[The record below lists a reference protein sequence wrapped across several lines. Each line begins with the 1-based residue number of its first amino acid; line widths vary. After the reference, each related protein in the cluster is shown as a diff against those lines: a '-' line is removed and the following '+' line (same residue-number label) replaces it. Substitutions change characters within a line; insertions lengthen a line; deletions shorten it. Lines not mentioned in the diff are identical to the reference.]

1 MCVMLTL
8 FFFLLFLYLACPWLC
23 LCRVTLFLWLNLP
36 WHFASR
42 LSAVVCLSGC
52 CHIFALAI
60 SSFNVLQAFCLLF
73 CCTVRSTLSW
83 GVGLSGRC
91 IDHRRVSLS
100 LGFQWVFPHDAGF
113 YPSVNV
119 SSSKLGNICCVFPS
133 ISGDSLTVLS
143 FDFGVLP
150 VLRPFLLA
158 MGWVEGITL
167 HVGME
172 FFTRPAIGG

>member
-1 MCVMLTL
+1 MCIMLTL
-8 FFFLLFLYLACPWLC
+8 FFFLLFLCLACPWLC

-60 SSFNVLQAFCLLF
+60 SSFKVLQAFCLLF

-100 LGFQWVFPHDAGF
+100 LGF
-113 YPSVNV
+113 SVSV
-119 SSSKLGNICCVFPS
+119 SSWCGF
-133 ISGDSLTVLS
+133 
-143 FDFGVLP
+143 LP
-150 VLRPFLLA
+150 IGKCFLLETGKYMLCISLDIWRFA
-158 MGWVEGITL
+158 HCFVFWLWGSAGTAPIPFGYGL
-167 HVGME
+167 SG
-172 FFTRPAIGG
+172 RY